1 MPSPPKECLE
11 MFGGPISIEV
21 YREDFLTIKDVKWT
35 HRYFHQNSYIPSNMK
50 SLTNEMKQRRWTFTL
65 LYDDVIQREETQKED
80 EKSPLAPVVN
90 MKRKPSLF

>member
-1 MPSPPKECLE
+1 
-11 MFGGPISIEV
+11 
-21 YREDFLTIKDVKWT
+21 
-35 HRYFHQNSYIPSNMK
+35 MK

-80 EKSPLAPVVN
+80 EKLPLAPVVN

>member
-1 MPSPPKECLE
+1 

-65 LYDDVIQREETQKED
+65 LYEDVIQREETQKED
-80 EKSPLAPVVN
+80 EKLPLAPVVN